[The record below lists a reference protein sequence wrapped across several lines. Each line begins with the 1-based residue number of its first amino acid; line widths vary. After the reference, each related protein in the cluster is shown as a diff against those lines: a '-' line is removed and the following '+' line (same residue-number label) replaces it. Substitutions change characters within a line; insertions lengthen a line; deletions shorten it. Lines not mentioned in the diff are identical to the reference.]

1 MRVVIW
7 AAVAVMAASST
18 TVAQSVDLPRPST
31 HVADLAGVIDAR
43 VEAELDGW
51 LTELEQKTTAQVI
64 VLTVRTL
71 GGMPIEQFCIEIA
84 QRWQLGQKGKDNG
97 VLICVAVEDRKYR
110 FEIGYGL
117 EGALPD
123 SWCGTVG
130 REYLRPYFRRGDF
143 GGGLREAT
151 IAVVRKI
158 AAEYGVEVS
167 GVPAPRRNLEDNV
180 SAQTVV
186 VVLAILLIAFVLVAR
201 GSYVAVRRM
210 GGRRSDF
217 PAWLAASIAS
227 EMLSGRRSRRTWGG
241 SSGWSGGS
249 WGGGSWGGGSFGG
262 GGGGSFGGGGA
273 SGGW

>member
-1 MRVVIW
+1 MMSI
-7 AAVAVMAASST
+7 AAVAISAQSSA
-18 TVAQSVDLPRPST
+18 VLARSVDLPLPST
-31 HVADLAGVIDAR
+31 HVADHAGVMDPR
-43 VEAELDGW
+43 VRAELDGW
-51 LTELEQKTTAQVI
+51 LTELEQKTAAQVI

-71 GGMPIEQFCIEIA
+71 GGMPIEQFCLEIA
-84 QRWQLGQKGKDNG
+84 ERWQLGKKGKDNG

-167 GVPAPRRNLEDNV
+167 GVPAPRRNVEDEV
-180 SAQTVV
+180 AWQTVV
-186 VVLAILLIAFVLVAR
+186 VVLAILLIVFVLVAR
-201 GSYVAVRRM
+201 GSYLAVRRVSTR
-210 GGRRSDF
+210 GGVS
-217 PAWLAASIAS
+217 PEWLAAMIAS
-227 EMLSGRRSRRTWGG
+227 EILSSRRSRRSWGG
-241 SSGWSGGS
+241 WSAGS
-249 WGGGSWGGGSFGG
+249 WGGGLGDGGSWGGGSFGG